1 MKIEQISEHVW
12 RCSIWMI
19 IPVNVW
25 VVKSD
30 EGLTLVDTGI
40 SMMAGG
46 LQRCFRELNAPLKR
60 ILLTH
65 GHSDHTGGIRKI
77 REALP
82 VPVYAHE
89 TEIPYMEGRLP
100 YPGRKKAEH
109 LTEPGLVQSIDSQI
123 AAAAGLTVL
132 HTPGHSPGH
141 VAYFHEQDRVLLA
154 GDLFTSKKG
163 RLNRPMPMFT
173 ADMAQAVES
182 GSVITEVNP
191 RLVSVCHGGD
201 VVITDAK
208 QQYEA
213 YARSAAG
220 NSKP

>member
-1 MKIEQISEHVW
+1 MKIVQISEHVW
-12 RCSIWMI
+12 KCSIWMI
-19 IPVNVW
+19 IPVSVW

-40 SMMAGG
+40 SSMAGG
-46 LQRCFRELNAPLKR
+46 LQKCFKKLNAPLQR

-89 TEIPYMEGRLP
+89 TEIPYMEGRVA
-100 YPGRKKAEH
+100 YPGRKKAERMA
-109 LTEPGLVQSIDSQI
+109 EPGLVQSLDSQV
-123 AAAAGLTVL
+123 AAAAGLSVH

-141 VAYFHEQDRVLLA
+141 VAYYHEQDGVLLA

-173 ADMAQAVES
+173 AYMEEAIQS
-182 GSVITEVNP
+182 GAVITKVNP

-201 VVITDAK
+201 VVIDDA
-208 QQYEA
+208 QRQYDD
-213 YARSAAG
+213 YVRSSSR
-220 NSKP
+220 N